1 MGVMNGSGRRV
12 QPAMRRGAV
21 DHVRLAGP
29 GSSLPVQGASSGWL
43 IRRDQALAAL
53 TAAGLTLPVVAGLTV
68 GSVQLGDGQVLVRP
82 PGQAE
87 STSVN
92 SCADGRSVC
101 GACAVHRWVHALELV
116 VLHTDPWVI
125 PAILARAPALAPST
139 QHICLPA
146 RSLHPA
152 VFGMPLMPPVDQW
165 GPVPARAGVSRADA
179 FVRARQV
186 LPTERRVRPGQT
198 FPGP

>member
-1 MGVMNGSGRRV
+1 MGVMNGSGRRI
-12 QPAMRRGAV
+12 QPAMRRPAV
-21 DHVRLAGP
+21 EHVRLAGP
-29 GSSLPVQGASSGWL
+29 SPTLPVQGAASGWL
-43 IRRDQALAAL
+43 VRRDQALAAL
-53 TAAGLTLPVVAGLTV
+53 TAAGLTLPIVAGLTV
-68 GSVQLGDGQVLVRP
+68 GSVQLGDGVVLVRP

-87 STSVN
+87 PVQIG
-92 SCADGRSVC
+92 SCTDGQSCC

-139 QHICLPA
+139 DHICLPA

-152 VFGMPLMPPVDQW
+152 VFATPLMPPVDQW
-165 GPVPARAGVSRADA
+165 GPVPARPAPARPEA
-179 FVRARQV
+179 FGRARHV
-186 LPTERRVRPGQT
+186 PPSERRVRPGQT